1 MKRLFILLL
10 TCISYIPF
18 FAFAEETNIK
28 LQEMEFNEEPHS
40 IIPIPIVTYDTNII
54 SIYTDV
60 PLEEVQ
66 IAITNYST
74 EDILHFNN
82 IFIPSGQPY
91 ILLLNGTENGYC
103 KIEISTNKSYYYG
116 FFEIISK

>member
-18 FAFAEETNIK
+18 FAFAEEINIK
-28 LQEMEFNEEPHS
+28 LQEMEFNEEPRS
-40 IIPIPIVTYDTNII
+40 VTSIPIVTYDTNII

-60 PLEEVQ
+60 PLEKVQ
-66 IAITNYST
+66 ISITNYST
-74 EDILHFNN
+74 ENIFHFNN
-82 IFIPSGQPY
+82 IFVSPGQPY
-91 ILLLNGTENGYC
+91 VLLLNGIENGYC
-103 KIEISTNKSYYYG
+103 KIEIITYKSYYYG